1 MHAKRKRKLLTVLM
15 IIVSVAVAA
24 TLILT
29 ALRKN
34 IDLYYT
40 PKQLLA
46 TSPLAASQ
54 HLRLG
59 GLVKK
64 GSITESKQSLRIH
77 FVVTDYVA
85 DIGVI
90 YRGVLPAL
98 FREGKGVIVEGR
110 LEGNQFIATRVLAKH
125 DENYRPPNI
134 AGKESIK

>member
-1 MHAKRKRKLLTVLM
+1 MHPKRKRKLLTVLM
-15 IIVSVAVAA
+15 IIIGVAVAA

-46 TSPLAASQ
+46 APPLAANN

-59 GLVKK
+59 GLVKR
-64 GSITESKQSLRIH
+64 GSIVESKQSLRIN
-77 FVVTDYVA
+77 FVVTDYVS
-85 DIGVI
+85 DIVVV
-90 YRGVLPAL
+90 YQGVLPAL

-110 LEGNQFIATRVLAKH
+110 LEGSQFIATRVLAKH

-134 AGKESIK
+134 RVRSE